1 MNERPIPESDS
12 NEIIDVLIVGAG
24 PAGLTA
30 SYLLTKKSRQ
40 KVVVLGN
47 CSPGVRLTLRRP
59 PVQHPAIPS
68 AALQISFDTV
78 TGYSI
83 LTTG

>member
-1 MNERPIPESDS
+1 MEEFVACFSEVCDP
-12 NEIIDVLIVGAG
+12 
-24 PAGLTA
+24 
-30 SYLLTKKSRQ
+30 RQ
-40 KVVVLGN
+40 GN

-59 PVQHPAIPS
+59 PVKHPAIPS